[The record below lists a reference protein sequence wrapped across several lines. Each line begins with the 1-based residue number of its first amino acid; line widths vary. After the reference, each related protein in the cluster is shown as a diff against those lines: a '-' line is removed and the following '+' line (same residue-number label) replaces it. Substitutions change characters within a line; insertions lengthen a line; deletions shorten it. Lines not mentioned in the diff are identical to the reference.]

1 MASKGEAQSGTPQEE
16 AVSPQLV
23 LPEEAGVNTPDRI
36 SWDAQQGLQDV
47 SSWGSQGEIRRVS
60 LGRVCCSVCPRFGVL
75 KKEQHFDMIE
85 TSIEEFVL
93 YHMMLFMD
101 GFLISQ
107 KTKQLR
113 QDFFRYGRETFLVQL
128 RRQTMQNQIG
138 DCDSNDSTA

>member
-60 LGRVCCSVCPRFGVL
+60 LGRVCCSVCPRFG
-75 KKEQHFDMIE
+75 
-85 TSIEEFVL
+85 
-93 YHMMLFMD
+93 
-101 GFLISQ
+101 
-107 KTKQLR
+107 
-113 QDFFRYGRETFLVQL
+113 ETFLVQL